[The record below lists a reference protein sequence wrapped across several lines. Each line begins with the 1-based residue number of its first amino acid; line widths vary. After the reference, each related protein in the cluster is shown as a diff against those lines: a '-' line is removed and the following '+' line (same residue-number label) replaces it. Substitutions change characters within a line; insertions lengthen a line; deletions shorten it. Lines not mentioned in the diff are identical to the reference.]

1 MIVKASD
8 AKQKS
13 VRREK
18 PNGSKVGRFFFPQ
31 NKNPSATAEDQ
42 SQDPPATVENQN
54 KTSSD
59 SSMFSNALKGSD
71 RT

>member
-8 AKQKS
+8 AKRKS
-13 VRREK
+13 IRREK
-18 PNGSKVGRFFFPQ
+18 PNGSEVERFFFLQ
-31 NKNPSATAEDQ
+31 NKNPSATVEDQ
-42 SQDPPATVENQN
+42 SQDPLATVENQN

-59 SSMFSNALKGSD
+59 SIMFSNALKGSD